1 MVTPRHLK
9 LRARDIDDMAV
20 MAAML
25 QEAVVRPAE
34 MTYQAREKRF
44 VMVISRF
51 RWEDPEVKPDPAGE
65 AVSDGESQAP
75 EAQAVTQA
83 DTRADTQVD
92 GQEDVRFED
101 ARFEDAGPRPLYER
115 VNAGLCIENVRG
127 VRTQKLDLRDKDQV
141 FSLLTV
147 EVRPRALT
155 LVFSGGALV
164 RLEVSSIACFLED
177 LGEPWPTPWL
187 PLHETEESE
196 ASAADTA
203 ESGAGE

>member
-9 LRARDIDDMAV
+9 LRARDLDDMAV

-25 QEAVVRPAE
+25 QDAVVRPAE

>member
-9 LRARDIDDMAV
+9 LRARDLDDMAV

-25 QEAVVRPAE
+25 QDAVVRPAE

-65 AVSDGESQAP
+65 EVPDGESQAS
-75 EAQAVTQA
+75 EAQADTQA
-83 DTRADTQVD
+83 DSQAD
-92 GQEDVRFED
+92 GQED

-115 VNAGLCIENVRG
+115 VNAGLCIENVRR

-147 EVRPRALT
+147 EVRPRTLT